1 MGTQFGGR
9 LNISVPRRLLFLLVA
24 AALRLVVA
32 TLGASA
38 EVVDVTKLGIAA
50 REEVLA
56 CVVHFLGKGELL
68 AVENQSIS
76 VLFQLFL
83 SPDAL
88 ILAPKSICLGLGKCL
103 VIVLNLVI
111 NVQRCIIDFSAS
123 VLNYGT
129 DIAHVVG
136 SVANSCLEC
145 FESHHNI
152 SLHLDSLLVVILIPD
167 FCVFIK
173 VVDLF
178 IKVRTWEFLRRS
190 LRIIWLYVSI
200 SDVEVF

>member
-1 MGTQFGGR
+1 MTSSLVKLVAVGTQFGGR
-9 LNISVPRRLLFLLVA
+9 LNISVSRRLLFLLVA

-68 AVENQSIS
+68 AIENQSIS
-76 VLFQLFL
+76 VLFQHFL

-111 NVQRCIIDFSAS
+111 NV
-123 VLNYGT
+123 
-129 DIAHVVG
+129 
-136 SVANSCLEC
+136 
-145 FESHHNI
+145 
-152 SLHLDSLLVVILIPD
+152 
-167 FCVFIK
+167 
-173 VVDLF
+173 
-178 IKVRTWEFLRRS
+178 
-190 LRIIWLYVSI
+190 
-200 SDVEVF
+200 

>member
-1 MGTQFGGR
+1 MTSSLVKLVAVGAQFGGR
-9 LNISVPRRLLFLLVA
+9 LNISVSRRLLFLLVA

-68 AVENQSIS
+68 AIENQSIS
-76 VLFQLFL
+76 VLFQHFL

-111 NVQRCIIDFSAS
+111 NV
-123 VLNYGT
+123 
-129 DIAHVVG
+129 
-136 SVANSCLEC
+136 
-145 FESHHNI
+145 
-152 SLHLDSLLVVILIPD
+152 
-167 FCVFIK
+167 
-173 VVDLF
+173 
-178 IKVRTWEFLRRS
+178 
-190 LRIIWLYVSI
+190 
-200 SDVEVF
+200 

>member
-1 MGTQFGGR
+1 MTSSLVKLVAVGTQFGGR
-9 LNISVPRRLLFLLVA
+9 LNISVSRRLLFLLVA
-24 AALRLVVA
+24 AALRLLVA

-38 EVVDVTKLGIAA
+38 EVVDVMKLGIAA

-68 AVENQSIS
+68 AIENQSIS

-111 NVQRCIIDFSAS
+111 NV
-123 VLNYGT
+123 
-129 DIAHVVG
+129 
-136 SVANSCLEC
+136 
-145 FESHHNI
+145 
-152 SLHLDSLLVVILIPD
+152 
-167 FCVFIK
+167 
-173 VVDLF
+173 
-178 IKVRTWEFLRRS
+178 
-190 LRIIWLYVSI
+190 
-200 SDVEVF
+200 